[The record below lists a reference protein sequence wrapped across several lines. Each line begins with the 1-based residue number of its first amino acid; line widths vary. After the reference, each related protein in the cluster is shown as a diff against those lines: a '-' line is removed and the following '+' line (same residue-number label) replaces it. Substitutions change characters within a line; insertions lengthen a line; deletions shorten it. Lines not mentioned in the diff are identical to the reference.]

1 MDTHLSYQRGNT
13 LMWGVTLRTNFNDLR
28 QNHLD
33 EPHPVYT
40 AGKAPID
47 SSHVDWPVM
56 AGQFESN
63 AGWNKASLYSDKATV
78 TLLGQQQKYRDQ
90 QEAIDRTALVAIN
103 HLPETVD
110 ELRVIE
116 LQRDLQLQETV
127 IDLDSVRKANQ
138 PQILGQETVAVDH
151 QKYQI
156 LFRDS
161 SLPI

>member
-1 MDTHLSYQRGNT
+1 
-13 LMWGVTLRTNFNDLR
+13 
-28 QNHLD
+28 
-33 EPHPVYT
+33 
-40 AGKAPID
+40 
-47 SSHVDWPVM
+47 M

-138 PQILGQETVAVDH
+138 PQILGQETVAVNH
-151 QKYQI
+151 QST
-156 LFRDS
+156 RSCSGDS